1 MKFDR
6 YPSKTPREIT
16 PRRVAAAARA
26 VRREADAMPLFPE
39 LRRFTSTEERLNQVQ
54 EDGAAAIGRM
64 RDFQAAAWRE
74 ARAILR
80 GEMRQSQAAGIMA
93 YWQGGWSGPR
103 TGTYLLG
110 MIRDA
115 RTRGKCFWRVQSY
128 HRRLRLFQLGRAPW
142 PNPKHYE

>member
-1 MKFDR
+1 VKFDR
-6 YPSKTPREIT
+6 YPSKAPREIT

-39 LRRFTSTEERLNQVQ
+39 LRRFTSTEERLDQMQ
-54 EDGAAAIGRM
+54 AAGAAAIGDM
-64 RDFQAAAWRE
+64 RDFQAQSWRK

-80 GEMRQSQAAGIMA
+80 REMRPTQAAGIVS

-115 RTRGKCFWRVQSY
+115 RRGKCFWRVQSY